1 MIWLLICSVTQTSAN
16 MAFVFII
23 WSYFAAQ
30 KNTRLNYTH
39 YFIMKIPNKQE
50 LKQIAIKHSSAID
63 FKDSGGGGLKFST
76 LFFWGG
82 VQITVYWSLF
92 AYFKLNFLFCENIS
106 FRVVSWH
113 QIYID
118 I

>member
-30 KNTRLNYTH
+30 KNTRLNSTH

-63 FKDSGGGGLKFST
+63 FKDSGGGGLKFSI
-76 LFFWGG
+76 FFFEGG
-82 VQITVYWSLF
+82 REGGGMGVCANNSIEVCL
-92 AYFKLNFLFCENIS
+92 LIS
-106 FRVVSWH
+106 S
-113 QIYID
+113 
-118 I
+118 